1 MVAQKLGI
9 YSLIRGKGRKR
20 VEGKVQENM
29 TKNKKK
35 KLKKKAKKQRELLES
50 QLAQMEGLTVD
61 PTAIQEV
68 LNSAP

>member
-1 MVAQKLGI
+1 
-9 YSLIRGKGRKR
+9 
-20 VEGKVQENM
+20 M

-61 PTAIQEV
+61 ANAIQEV
-68 LNSAP
+68 LNSAPVRICFYLFFKLHQLGVAFGEMSTRG